1 LTIAFIKTTNQWSNW
16 TIAFILCKFITIL
29 KKTKL
34 NFNLWNLIWVK
45 ILMSYK
51 KKVRKPKPNWS
62 KVIHTSSIQHVLDQ
76 MASRQLEESL
86 CSVHKY
92 HSPPISTEPLKKV
105 SSYKITQQL
114 LTSRSEIRIVSTTM
128 ARTTMNSQVTQTKT
142 NKNIIAWCIRSNS
155 ATRTLNGQIG
165 HQGLMNNMNGLSSS
179 TRNMSNKKY
188 TCGLPIHQSSK
199 TFQTQN

>member
-1 LTIAFIKTTNQWSNW
+1 
-16 TIAFILCKFITIL
+16 
-29 KKTKL
+29 
-34 NFNLWNLIWVK
+34 
-45 ILMSYK
+45 MSYK

-76 MASRQLEESL
+76 MARQLVESL

-105 SSYKITQQL
+105 SSCKITQRL
-114 LTSRSEIRIVSTTM
+114 LTSRSEIRIVSTMM
-128 ARTTMNSQVTQTKT
+128 ARTTMNSQVTQTRT

-155 ATRTLNGQIG
+155 ATRTLNGHVG
-165 HQGLMNNMNGLSSS
+165 HQKLMNNMNGPSSS
-179 TRNMSNKKY
+179 IRNMSNKRY

-199 TFQTQN
+199 TFQTQS